1 MSHQAYLN
9 AMGIDL
15 YAPRWHLPHAPQS
28 VVNIFYQEEYHS
40 KVNEELE
47 SSVQIDNDHSQVIS
61 NTGLLDM
68 RQALTELFE
77 VKPNPSKRRIEKII
91 PDRVL
96 DANESKSI
104 APFSL
109 SIWRP
114 LLGLLILDFRS
125 SKDALPVELLLSNLL
140 RVVKLSSF
148 RLDEEVLHWPMVE
161 NRYAPRLLSKAQ
173 QELQT
178 WLMVEN
184 DLRPISELWL
194 MGSAAQMCFFPEH
207 EKLEF
212 FSQKQIQGV
221 GLFAHILPSLKEL
234 LLDATLKPKLFN
246 FLLESTD
253 A

>member
-15 YAPRWHLPHAPQS
+15 YTPRWHLPHAPQS
-28 VVNIFYQEEYHS
+28 VVNISYQEEYHS
-40 KVNEELE
+40 EVNEESE
-47 SSVQIDNDHSQVIS
+47 SSIHIDSDHSQVIS
-61 NTGLLDM
+61 NNGLLDM
-68 RQALTELFE
+68 RQALTQLFE
-77 VKPNPSKRRIEKII
+77 VTPNPSKRIIEEIV
-91 PDRVL
+91 PDRIL
-96 DANESKSI
+96 NSNESKSI

-114 LLGLLILDFRS
+114 LPGLLILDSRS

-140 RVVKLSSF
+140 RAVKLSSF
-148 RLDEEVLHWPMVE
+148 RLDEEVLRWPMVE
-161 NRYAPRLLSKAQ
+161 NRYTPRLLSKAQ

-194 MGSAAQMCFFPEH
+194 MGSNAQMCFFPEH

-221 GLFAHILPSLKEL
+221 DLFAHLLPSLKEL
-234 LLDATLKPKLFN
+234 LLDATLKPALFN

-253 A
+253 V